1 MLWMSIS
8 ISVYVF
14 LFLSL
19 GNRDLF
25 WVLFNSFEFYMFF
38 ILLLF
43 ISMFMW
49 LILEII
55 MNLARKIDFERF
67 RIFLWLD
74 WKKDIKKFV
83 SEL

>member
-55 MNLARKIDFERF
+55 MNLVRKIDFERF